1 MSLLNA
7 FHVKFPTVKHQ
18 ISPTPTKLE
27 QSFLKTS
34 HSPGSEHE
42 TSSALI

>member
-1 MSLLNA
+1 MNSLNA
-7 FHVKFPTVKHQ
+7 FHVKFPMIKHQ

-34 HSPGSEHE
+34 HSSGSELE
-42 TSSALI
+42 ASSALI